1 MQSAGALHWPC
12 RLQSTAPTGQ
22 ELNFI
27 VGATFMSN
35 QSEKLSVPSN
45 LVEQLKSIASISA
58 KVAGPQLPPPTPQ
71 PERADSE

>member
-1 MQSAGALHWPC
+1 
-12 RLQSTAPTGQ
+12 
-22 ELNFI
+22 
-27 VGATFMSN
+27 MSN

-58 KVAGPQLPPPTPQ
+58 TVAGPQLPPPTPQ